1 MSNIFKLADEF
12 WRKTT
17 RLYSGPLIT
26 SHLYLLIGCAG
37 CIWLKGIL
45 TSGLGDSMA
54 SMIGRRYDC
63 HKWPGTSKTVE
74 GFVAFIFFQLS
85 GVFVLSKFGMAVKE

>member
-1 MSNIFKLADEF
+1 MCWMYLVKGNSILAN
-12 WRKTT
+12 
-17 RLYSGPLIT
+17 LS
-26 SHLYLLIGCAG
+26 
-37 CIWLKGIL
+37 GIL